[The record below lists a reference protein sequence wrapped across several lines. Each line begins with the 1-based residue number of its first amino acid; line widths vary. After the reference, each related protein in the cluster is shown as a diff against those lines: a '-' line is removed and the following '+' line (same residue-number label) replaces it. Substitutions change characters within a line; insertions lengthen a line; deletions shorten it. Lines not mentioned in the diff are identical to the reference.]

1 MAASVPEAAG
11 SLGEWWESRAVGTS
25 VPAAASNLHRSRL
38 RSQASPGHRTRAS
51 SAAPSRRLPARLTGL
66 AQAGARLTFPRAV
79 GDRQPGAPRRTLC
92 AAGVGPG
99 PTPSPA
105 PGVLAVRS
113 LGFRGSPGGGEPQT
127 GRRLARCAAGGRPRR
142 DGRRRGCG
150 SRRDLEAGS
159 EGAPDGSGCGGG
171 GVKRRLGSQSRRRG
185 RRIGPLPSPRNSAVG
200 RLGLTQP
207 LPLPAFS
214 KEGAA
219 FTSSSL
225 KLCRGPAVQ
234 GLCRFDLF

>member
-66 AQAGARLTFPRAV
+66 AQAGARLTFLRAV
-79 GDRQPGAPRRTLC
+79 GDREPGAPRRTLS
-92 AAGVGPG
+92 AAGVGLG

-127 GRRLARCAAGGRPRR
+127 GGRLARCAAGERPRR

-171 GVKRRLGSQSRRRG
+171 GVKRRLGSRAGGAAGESG
-185 RRIGPLPSPRNSAVG
+185 RCPLPEIPRLGASGSLSSCRCPPSPRKEQLSPH
-200 RLGLTQP
+200 RL
-207 LPLPAFS
+207 
-214 KEGAA
+214 
-219 FTSSSL
+219 
-225 KLCRGPAVQ
+225 
-234 GLCRFDLF
+234 